1 MVQSVHLRSMTS
13 NIIPSPPLNY
23 HKLDER
29 VKDLFRATSGSACFD
44 IAAHVPYEGSVTIDL
59 NERVLIPTGIV
70 FDIPEGHSVRLHP
83 RSGLAFKKGLTL
95 VNAEGIIDSDYVE
108 EVFVALHNIS
118 GKEQIV
124 AHGERIAQAEM
135 VRSLVHKIFQIDER
149 PERKTS
155 RSGGFGS
162 TGTK

>member
-1 MVQSVHLRSMTS
+1 MTLRYTHNS
-13 NIIPSPPLNY
+13 LKFY
-23 HKLDER
+23 KLTPD
-29 VKDLFRATSGSACFD
+29 VKTPEFATEESACFD
-44 IAAHVPYEGSVTIDL
+44 ISAYMPRGLAGFAMPTKNSIIIL
-59 NERVLIPTGIV
+59 PNEKVLIPTGIV
-70 FDIPEGHSVRLHP
+70 LDIPEGYSVRLHP

-95 VNAEGIIDSDYVE
+95 ANAEGIIDSDYVE
-108 EVFVALHNIS
+108 EVFVALHNVS

-124 AHGERIAQAEM
+124 SHGERIAQAEM
-135 VRSLVHKIFQIDER
+135 VRSLAYQISRTDER